1 MIRAKDFH
9 RINDPDGSTEDHY
22 FVAIAGNIGVGKTTM
37 TELIS
42 KKLEWEAYYEPVIT
56 NPYLDDFYKDM
67 KRWSFHLQVYFLSKR
82 FEMQKKIVENNI
94 SCIQDRTIYEDAEIF
109 ARTLFKNGSMT
120 ERDFENYQDLFKNMT
135 YYLQDPDLIVYLRA
149 DVDELVERIRQRG
162 RESEKTIAKSYLQ
175 ELNDAYE
182 SWIPR
187 AKKMTQVLEINTNN
201 CTEEEI
207 IAQAERIIERIE
219 EFCPPSIFDR

>member
-1 MIRAKDFH
+1 MIRAKDF
-9 RINDPDGSTEDHY
+9 RPTNKSGSSVEDHY

-37 TELIS
+37 TDLIS

-67 KRWSFHLQVYFLSKR
+67 NRWSFHLQVYFLSKR
-82 FEMQKKIVENNI
+82 FDMQKKIVENNI

-109 ARTLFKNGSMT
+109 ARTLYKNGSMT
-120 ERDFENYQDLFKNMT
+120 QRDFENYQDLFHNMT
-135 YYLQDPDLIVYLRA
+135 SYLQAPDLIVYLRA
-149 DVDELVERIRQRG
+149 DVDELIERIRQRG
-162 RESEKTIAKSYLQ
+162 RESEKSIAKSYLQ

-182 SWIPR
+182 SWILR

-207 IAQAERIIERIE
+207 VEQADRIIERIE